1 MCPYG
6 RELFVEKAEIHFI
19 LEEFFNGLLGIAD
32 IVHVEQLH
40 GRVGI
45 TAGQRQGD
53 NSHAGKNSAYGI
65 GDITGTVKGEF
76 LVIGTG
82 LFGRVA
88 DGLNELGMAAGAQAQ
103 THEQLAVQQDGAL
116 LEGNGQLLA
125 EIDIGNI
132 AAGDGIQEQAV
143 LAGVLIGRGGNAL
156 DGGLFDDIESSNNF
170 AVDILGL
177 EFLQG
182 FDDNSAEGAAVSGAG
197 ADVITI
203 GANGLQGG
211 IGGRSGAGMDA
222 EGLGFLTAANADI
235 NIALGDGLSLGDLL
249 GGEEVARRGC
259 RLRP

>member
-1 MCPYG
+1 
-6 RELFVEKAEIHFI
+6 
-19 LEEFFNGLLGIAD
+19 
-32 IVHVEQLH
+32 
-40 GRVGI
+40 
-45 TAGQRQGD
+45 
-53 NSHAGKNSAYGI
+53 
-65 GDITGTVKGEF
+65 
-76 LVIGTG
+76 
-82 LFGRVA
+82 
-88 DGLNELGMAAGAQAQ
+88 MAAGAQAQ

-156 DGGLFDDIESSNNF
+156 DGGLFNDIEGRNDF

-182 FDDNSAEGAAVSGAG
+182 LDDNSAEGAAVSGAG
-197 ADVITI
+197 ADVIAI

-211 IGGRSGAGMDA
+211 IGDDLGAGMDA

-249 GGEEVARRGC
+249 GGEEVAGADADNT
-259 RLRP
+259 LDYALFHP